1 MFVKTLK
8 KVRLQKKSTLK
19 NFKVSKTS
27 HQLPYR
33 KVEEIVRRGLKGAEV
48 GEVAY
53 IMGLNYFVVHH
64 VFKEYGFQ
72 LRKRERTKTGPR
84 TLKKPH

>member
-8 KVRLQKKSTLK
+8 KVRLQKKSVKPHVTAG
-19 NFKVSKTS
+19 N
-27 HQLPYR
+27 LPYR

-53 IMGLNYFVVHH
+53 IMGLDYFVVHH
-64 VFKEYGFQ
+64 VFKQYGFQ
-72 LRKRERTKTGPR
+72 LRKRERTATGPKK
-84 TLKKPH
+84 LKK